1 MRQSLQTFLIQV
13 SRALGRHPAGSKAKS
28 GTTPGMKINLSPEL
42 GSIQNMET
50 GIEEDGMNWRS
61 LEIEKEKG

>member
-13 SRALGRHPAGSKAKS
+13 SRALGHHSAGSKVKS
-28 GTTPGMKINLSPEL
+28 GTAPGMMIKLSPEL
-42 GSIQNMET
+42 GSTQNMEM
-50 GIEEDGMNWRS
+50 GIEEVGMNWRS